1 MKKLNWNCDKNT
13 ILKESRNISFEDVIF
28 CLENGKILDKLDHPN
43 QQKYLN
49 QKLFIIEI
57 NEYAYLVPF
66 VETED
71 EIFLKTI
78 IPNRQ
83 ATRKYLAGGKN
94 ER

>member
-13 ILKESRNISFEDVIF
+13 ILKESRSISFEDVIF

-43 QQKYLN
+43 PQKYPN

-83 ATRKYLAGGKN
+83 ATRKYLDGGKN